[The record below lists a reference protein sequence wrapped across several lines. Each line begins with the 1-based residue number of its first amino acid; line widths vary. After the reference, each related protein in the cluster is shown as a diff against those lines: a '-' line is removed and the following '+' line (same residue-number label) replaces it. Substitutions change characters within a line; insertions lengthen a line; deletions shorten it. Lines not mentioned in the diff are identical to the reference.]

1 MIEEVLFRHLKKTI
15 GVPVALEKPEPEP
28 EKYVLFEKTAG
39 GQGNQLNTA
48 TIAIQSYAKS
58 LYEAA
63 ALNEAIKEAMQKATA
78 LPEIGGV
85 HLNSDYNY
93 TDPET
98 KRYRYQAVF
107 NIKHY

>member
-1 MIEEVLFRHLKKTI
+1 MIKEVLFRHLKKAVA
-15 GVPVALEKPEPEP
+15 VPVALEKPEPEP
-28 EKYVLFEKTAG
+28 EKYILLEKTAG
-39 GQGNQLNTA
+39 GQGNRLNTA

-58 LYEAA
+58 LYGAA
-63 ALNEAIKEAMQKATA
+63 ELNEAVKAAMQQAIA

>member
-1 MIEEVLFRHLKKTI
+1 MIEVVLFRYLKRVMKI
-15 GVPVALEKPEPEP
+15 PVALEKPEPEP
-28 EKYVLFEKTAG
+28 EKYILLEKTAG
-39 GQGNQLNTA
+39 GQGNRLNTA

-63 ALNEAIKEAMQKATA
+63 ALNKAVKEVMQKASI

>member
-1 MIEEVLFRHLKKTI
+1 MIEEVLFRHLKKAV

-39 GQGNQLNTA
+39 GKGNKLNVA

-63 ALNEAIKEAMQKATA
+63 ALNEAVKVAMERAIM